1 MNEEEA
7 LKLIKEAFDEK
18 LKDGLLNLQVKWL
31 IDQADK
37 VQALEKRIETLSEV
51 ITTIRSEVD
60 EHCTPTFAQHIK
72 LISNRA
78 R

>member
-7 LKLIKEAFDEK
+7 LKLIKQVFDAN

-37 VQALEKRIETLSEV
+37 VKSLESRIETLTEV
-51 ITTIRSEVD
+51 LETIRKEVD
-60 EHCTPTFAQHIK
+60 EHCTPIFAQHIN

>member
-7 LKLIKEAFDEK
+7 LKLIKQSFEEK
-18 LKDGLLNLQVKWL
+18 LKDGLLNLQIKWL
-31 IDQADK
+31 IDEADK
-37 VQALEKRIETLSEV
+37 VQALEKRIESLSGV
-51 ITTIRSEVD
+51 INTIRKEVD
-60 EHCTPTFAQHIK
+60 EHCTPTFAQHIN